1 MWNSSF
7 DIFSKKI
14 EQMSII
20 KYNSYKKNPIKY
32 DIQENILFFKYIHIL
47 LYNKY
52 IIIIFKK
59 KIIFNKKNIIYLLN

>member
-1 MWNSSF
+1 
-7 DIFSKKI
+7 
-14 EQMSII
+14 MSII